1 MIKSLDSLVLPNEE
15 HLMFTKDVSSL
26 KWSTVS
32 FLDIKN
38 HFNGVKYNPPFR
50 IFKTLPHPYSMSSQ
64 SIWVM
69 VIPLT
74 KEAFSSTHT
83 LSTSYK

>member
-38 HFNGVKYNPPFR
+38 HFNGVNYNPP
-50 IFKTLPHPYSMSSQ
+50 PHLFEYL
-64 SIWVM
+64 ILYL
-69 VIPLT
+69 IPIQ
-74 KEAFSSTHT
+74 
-83 LSTSYK
+83 